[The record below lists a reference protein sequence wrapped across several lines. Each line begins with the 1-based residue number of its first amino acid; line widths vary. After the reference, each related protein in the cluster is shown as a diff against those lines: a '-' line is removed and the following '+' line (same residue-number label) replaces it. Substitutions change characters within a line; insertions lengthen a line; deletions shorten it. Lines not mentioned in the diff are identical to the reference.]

1 MLNQAKGMRDKMK
14 NLKIGKK
21 LLITFMLIIV
31 LFCCTVFVAVWG
43 LRQNAKSYTQFY
55 NVGYQI
61 TNKVMS
67 MRRGLQIIAK
77 DLTYLTI
84 EEDAGQRE
92 ESSADLQ
99 KELDL
104 MEENGNWLFAN
115 FQGDKALLD
124 DFSTSMT
131 KAVELQSEIL
141 ELTETDK
148 EQARNVLLDEYQPML
163 EKAVDSLIEI
173 SASAEADAESDYVS
187 TSSMQNVLVAAQLGM
202 AGVALVITLFISTY
216 LTRGIVKPISE
227 LEESAEKIV
236 SGDFDINITYE
247 SKDEMGK
254 LAVAFKNMAAI
265 LGDVIAD
272 ASRLLE
278 EMANGNFDVR
288 TRAEERYVG
297 RCQNLLISIRKL
309 NRDLSMTMGQINK
322 SADQV
327 ASGSGQVSSG
337 AQALAQGATEQ
348 AAAVQELAATIANIS
363 QQVKDT
369 AENARDA
376 KNQSNMAGDEVERC
390 NSQMRDMMN
399 AMDEITRSSNEIG
412 KIIKTIED
420 IAFQTNILALN
431 AAVEAAR
438 AGEAGKGFAVVAEE
452 VRSLASKSA
461 AASKDTAD
469 LIESSIEAVSRG
481 TEIANATA
489 ESLVKV
495 VGDVRTAA
503 GTVDKIAD
511 AAEEQADAVEQ
522 VTVGVDQ
529 ISSVVQT
536 NSATSEQSAAA
547 SAELSNQAE
556 VLKGLVAKFKLRAEY
571 AMGTSS
577 SAASYSSAPVS
588 LDNGPEVE
596 NLTIDLGK
604 Y

>member
-1 MLNQAKGMRDKMK
+1 MK

-21 LLITFMLIIV
+21 LLITFMMIIV

-43 LRQNAKSYTQFY
+43 LRRNEEKYAQFY

-77 DLTYLTI
+77 DLTYMTV
-84 EEDAGQRE
+84 EEDNEKCQVYL
-92 ESSADLQ
+92 ADLD
-99 KELDL
+99 KELEL
-104 MEENGNWLFAN
+104 MESNGNWLFEN
-115 FQGDKALLD
+115 FQGEQALLD
-124 DFSTSMT
+124 AFADNMT
-131 KAVELQSEIL
+131 KAIELQEKVL
-141 ELTETDK
+141 GLTETDMT
-148 EQARNVLLDEYQPML
+148 EARRVLLDEYQPIL
-163 EKAVDSLIEI
+163 EKAVESLIEI
-173 SASAEADAESDYVS
+173 SAVAEKDAETDYE
-187 TSSMQNVLVAAQLGM
+187 TTTSMQEILIIAQLVM
-202 AGVALVITLFISTY
+202 AGVALIITLFLSTY
-216 LTRGIVKPISE
+216 LTRGIVKPINE
-227 LEESAEKIV
+227 LEVAAEKIV
-236 SGDFDINITYE
+236 SGDFDINVTYE

-272 ASRLLE
+272 ASMLLE

-309 NRDLSMTMGQINK
+309 NRDLSITMGQINK

-376 KNQSNMAGDEVERC
+376 RNQSNMAGDEVERC

-399 AMDEITRSSNEIG
+399 AMEEITRSSNEIG

-571 AMGTSS
+571 AMAASNSTVSYSSS
-577 SAASYSSAPVS
+577 SAPISF
-588 LDNGPEVE
+588 DNEPEVE

>member
-1 MLNQAKGMRDKMK
+1 MK

-21 LLITFMLIIV
+21 LLITFMMIIV

-43 LRQNAKSYTQFY
+43 LRRNEEKYAQFY

-77 DLTYLTI
+77 DLTYMSI
-84 EEDAGQRE
+84 EEDE
-92 ESSADLQ
+92 EKCKVYLADLD
-99 KELDL
+99 KELEL
-104 MEENGNWLFAN
+104 MESNGNWLFEN
-115 FQGDKALLD
+115 FQGEQALLD
-124 DFSTSMT
+124 DFADNMT
-131 KAVELQSEIL
+131 KAIELQEKVL
-141 ELTETDK
+141 GLTETDMT
-148 EQARNVLLDEYQPML
+148 EARHVLLNEYQPIL

-173 SASAEADAESDYVS
+173 SAVAEKDAETDYE
-187 TSSMQNVLVAAQLGM
+187 TTTSMQEILIIAQLVM
-202 AGVALVITLFISTY
+202 AGVALIITLFLSTY
-216 LTRGIVKPISE
+216 LTRGIVKPINE
-227 LEESAEKIV
+227 LEVAAEKIV
-236 SGDFDINITYE
+236 SGDFDINVTYE

-272 ASRLLE
+272 ASMLLE

-309 NRDLSMTMGQINK
+309 NRDLSITMGQINK

-376 KNQSNMAGDEVERC
+376 RNQSNMAGDEVERC

-399 AMDEITRSSNEIG
+399 AMEEITRSSNEIG

-571 AMGTSS
+571 AMAASNSTVSYSSS
-577 SAASYSSAPVS
+577 SAPISF
-588 LDNGPEVE
+588 DNEPEVE